1 MLPACRAPG
10 NWILLEMSTKMSQYI
25 LNEVSAWSYF
35 PGFVLAVSVE
45 AIFFPDVNSSVFLN
59 DLTFAQD

>member
-1 MLPACRAPG
+1 
-10 NWILLEMSTKMSQYI
+10 MSTKMSQYI

-45 AIFFPDVNSSVFLN
+45 AIFFPDVNSSMFLN
-59 DLTFAQD
+59 DWLLPKTDF